1 TTLFASPG
9 TDRNIDGHAD
19 TGTLTIELLSGQELT
34 LENFAGITLQNAQVE
49 GIVAGKEWKIIN
61 GDGKQYFI
69 QTAADVNG
77 NPILIVSGEQRTF
90 QLAPQ
95 SFEVKAVGAL
105 TLYAPSTLNNA
116 HPSQWLHLDGGFLLR
131 ITASQTTFFFT
142 AGGEITPLGISG
154 RATGLLI
161 LQYQAQTPQGI
172 PGIAGSFDLE
182 IGAGIPP
189 GGTSSAAGGL
199 SPIPRIFSLRGSVRV
214 A

>member
-1 TTLFASPG
+1 
-9 TDRNIDGHAD
+9 
-19 TGTLTIELLSGQELT
+19 
-34 LENFAGITLQNAQVE
+34 
-49 GIVAGKEWKIIN
+49 
-61 GDGKQYFI
+61 
-69 QTAADVNG
+69 
-77 NPILIVSGEQRTF
+77 
-90 QLAPQ
+90 
-95 SFEVKAVGAL
+95 
-105 TLYAPSTLNNA
+105 STLNNA

-199 SPIPRIFSLRGSVRV
+199 STISSIFSFRGSVRV
-214 A
+214 ALNTTLENQVFHIPQEFLAVLPSGFPTTITIPQSAPNIDGSVSS